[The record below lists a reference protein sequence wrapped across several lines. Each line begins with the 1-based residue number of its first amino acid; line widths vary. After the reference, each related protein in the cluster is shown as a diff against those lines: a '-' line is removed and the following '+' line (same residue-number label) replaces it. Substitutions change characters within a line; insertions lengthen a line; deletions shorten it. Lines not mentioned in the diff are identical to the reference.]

1 MRERTV
7 DTGPRVHTPVLG
19 LGSEMTGMKD
29 QHVIVVGAGAAGL
42 VSAAELR
49 RRGLPALVIE
59 RADAIGASWRERY
72 DRLRLNS
79 SRPFSKLPGQRFARG
94 TGIFP
99 ARYDV
104 VRYLERYAQDNS
116 LEVRV
121 GMELER
127 IERDGGE
134 WVLRTSSGDLRAE
147 QVIVASGYAH
157 TQYIPDWPGRDRFGG
172 SLIHS
177 GAYKN
182 SDPYRGSDVLVAGA
196 GCSGMEIAYDVLAGG
211 ARRVRMAVRT
221 PPNMM
226 RRAPLAPLFARL
238 LVKLPPERA
247 DRILWK
253 VRLREFGDLSAYGL
267 PIPEEGV
274 ISRLRRLGVA
284 PSIVD
289 KEVVEAI
296 KARRIEIVAG
306 VDSLDETGVELADG
320 SRLEPD
326 AVIAATGYRTGLEPV
341 AGHLD
346 VLNERGVPRARGG
359 AAAAPGLRFIGY
371 IPRPAQLGTLGD
383 EAKRAATEIVSERSP
398 KGSRTGGLRPPW
410 TSPVHARS

>member
-1 MRERTV
+1 MNDR
-7 DTGPRVHTPVLG
+7 
-19 LGSEMTGMKD
+19 
-29 QHVIVVGAGAAGL
+29 QVIVVGAGAAGL
-42 VSAAELR
+42 ASAAELR
-49 RRGLPALVIE
+49 RKGIPALVIE
-59 RADAIGASWRERY
+59 RTDAIAASWRERY
-72 DRLRLNS
+72 ERLRLNS

-94 TGIFP
+94 TRIFP
-99 ARYDV
+99 SRYDV

-121 GMELER
+121 GTALER
-127 IERDGGE
+127 IERDGSD
-134 WVLRTSSGDLRAE
+134 WIVRTSRGDLRTD
-147 QVIVASGYAH
+147 QVIVASGYSH
-157 TQYIPDWPGRDRFGG
+157 THYIPDWPGRDRFGG

-177 GAYKN
+177 GAYRN
-182 SDPYRGSDVLVAGA
+182 SDPYRGSDVLVVGA
-196 GCSGMEIAYDVLAGG
+196 GCSGMEIAYDVLEGG
-211 ARRVRMAVRT
+211 AERVRMAVRT
-221 PPNMM
+221 PPNMI
-226 RRAPLAPLFARL
+226 RRARLGPLFARL
-238 LVKLPPERA
+238 IVKLPQERA
-247 DRILWK
+247 DRVMWK

-274 ISRLRRLGVA
+274 VSRLKRLGVA
-284 PSIVD
+284 PAIVD

-306 VDSLDETGVELADG
+306 VESLDETGVELADG
-320 SRLEPD
+320 SRIEPD

-383 EAKRAATEIVSERSP
+383 EAKRAATEIVRERTP
-398 KGSRTGGLRPPW
+398 RGTQYRGLRRPW
-410 TSPVHARS
+410 ISPVHARS

>member
-1 MRERTV
+1 MNDR
-7 DTGPRVHTPVLG
+7 
-19 LGSEMTGMKD
+19 
-29 QHVIVVGAGAAGL
+29 HVIVVGAGAAGL
-42 VSAAELR
+42 ASAAELR
-49 RRGLPALVIE
+49 RRGIPALVIE
-59 RADAIGASWRERY
+59 RSDAIASSWRDRY

-99 ARYDV
+99 ARYDLV
-104 VRYLERYAQDNS
+104 DYLERYAQDNA
-116 LEVRV
+116 LEVRL
-121 GMELER
+121 GTELER
-127 IERDGGE
+127 IERDGGD
-134 WVLRTSSGDLRAE
+134 WVLRTSGGDLRAD

-157 TQYIPDWPGRDRFGG
+157 TQYVPEWPGREHFGG

-182 SDPYRGSDVLVAGA
+182 PDPYRGSDVLVAGA
-196 GCSGMEIAYDVLAGG
+196 GCSGMEIAYDVLEGG
-211 ARRVRMAVRT
+211 ARRVRIAVRT

-226 RRAPLAPLFARL
+226 RRAPLGPLFARL
-238 LVKLPPERA
+238 LVKLPAERA

-253 VRLREFGDLSAYGL
+253 VRLHEFGDLSAYGL

-274 ISRLRRLGVA
+274 VSRLRRLGVA

-320 SRLEPD
+320 SRIEPD
-326 AVIAATGYRTGLEPV
+326 AIIAATGYRTGLEPV
-341 AGHLD
+341 VGHLD
-346 VLNERGVPRARGG
+346 VLNERGVPRALAG

-383 EAKRAATEIVSERSP
+383 EAKRAATEIVRERSP
-398 KGSRTGGLRPPW
+398 KDSNSRSHRRPW
-410 TSPVHARS
+410 TSPVHARG